1 MRVGAKGDHFLDF
14 REDQMEFSVLAS
26 SSSEFWMRVQ
36 LRAENRVSY
45 TIPFLNSV
53 SEYFVP
59 RHSIPPF
66 HKVRIIDRK
75 SV

>member
-1 MRVGAKGDHFLDF
+1 MLLSNSRTQVGTASLTVRPGKARRLTS
-14 REDQMEFSVLAS
+14 RFS
-26 SSSEFWMRVQ
+26 MRVQ
-36 LRAENRVSY
+36 PRAENCVSY

-59 RHSIPPF
+59 RHSIPSF